1 MSRNDTINFVSSN
14 VTHVCEIMTAFTNY
28 DITSSRMMSS
38 DIFWYQNVCKWI
50 DYTVC
55 LASLVIIVLLV
66 RKLQM
71 GRQKGSLERNS
82 SINSIVLWRLLIQ
95 THTKLS
101 ITEKKR
107 NVAKYLTWNSVR
119 LCKFC
124 KKFMKKGTVNFL
136 KKGPKGGLGIF
147 RF

>member
-1 MSRNDTINFVSSN
+1 MTQLILSVQRSHMYVRLWQRLQ
-14 VTHVCEIMTAFTNY
+14 IMTSPAHVWCQVIYFDTK
-28 DITSSRMMSS
+28 M
-38 DIFWYQNVCKWI
+38 FVKWI